1 VYDLSNHHECR
12 LCSFDD
18 DEDVDDEDDDAD
30 RIGNFNDVSSSVL
43 WLCRILWTLCCDTSK
58 QNNLL
63 KNSYDAKK
71 IAP

>member
-1 VYDLSNHHECR
+1 MYDLSNHHECR

-18 DEDVDDEDDDAD
+18 DEVDDEDDAD

-43 WLCRILWTLCCDTSK
+43 CLCRILWTLCCDTSK

>member
-1 VYDLSNHHECR
+1 MYDLSSYHECR

-18 DEDVDDEDDDAD
+18 DEEDVDEDDDD